1 MSCSIAR
8 SVWRRRPRLARPLPL
23 HDRRGAALIEF
34 ALVLPILLAMLMG
47 IVSFGEY
54 FLTAHLVQQAAND
67 AARAALAG
75 MSVNERKGIAI
86 DTARRMIDS
95 TGILRSSRGQVDAV
109 EVDNMITV
117 SIRYDATSDPLL
129 NLPFIPTPGRT
140 MTAKGIAMVGGL

>member
-1 MSCSIAR
+1 MR
-8 SVWRRRPRLARPLPL
+8 DP
-23 HDRRGAALIEF
+23 RGAALIEF
-34 ALVLPILLAMLMG
+34 ALVLPILLTMLMG

-75 MSVNERKGIAI
+75 MSATERKGIAV
-86 DTARRMIDS
+86 DTAKRMIDS

-109 EVDNMITV
+109 EVDNMMTV

-129 NLPFIPTPGRT
+129 NLPFVPTPGRT
-140 MTAKGIAMVGGL
+140 MTAKGIAMIGGL

>member
-1 MSCSIAR
+1 VFCSIAR
-8 SVWRRRPRLARPLPL
+8 SVSHRCCVVRPQVLRDP
-23 HDRRGAALIEF
+23 RGAALIEF
-34 ALVLPILLAMLMG
+34 ALVLPILLTMLMG

-75 MSVNERKGIAI
+75 MSATERKGIAV
-86 DTARRMIDS
+86 DTAKRMIDS

-109 EVDNMITV
+109 EVDNMMTV

-129 NLPFIPTPGRT
+129 NLPFVPTPGRT
-140 MTAKGIAMVGGL
+140 MTAKGIAMIGGL

>member
-1 MSCSIAR
+1 MS
-8 SVWRRRPRLARPLPL
+8 RRCRTPRPPLL
-23 HDRRGAALIEF
+23 RDRRGAALIEF
-34 ALVLPILLAMLMG
+34 ALVLPILLTMLMG

-75 MSVNERKGIAI
+75 MSATERKGIAV
-86 DTARRMIDS
+86 DTAKRMIDS

-129 NLPFIPTPGRT
+129 NLPFVPTPGRT
-140 MTAKGIAMVGGL
+140 MTARGIAMIGGL

>member
-1 MSCSIAR
+1 LR
-8 SVWRRRPRLARPLPL
+8 DP
-23 HDRRGAALIEF
+23 RGAALIEF
-34 ALVLPILLAMLMG
+34 ALVLPILLTMLMG

-75 MSVNERKGIAI
+75 MSATERKGIAV
-86 DTARRMIDS
+86 DTAKRMIDS

-109 EVDNMITV
+109 EVDNMMTV

-129 NLPFIPTPGRT
+129 NLPFVPTPGRT
-140 MTAKGIAMVGGL
+140 MTAKGIAMIGGL

>member
-1 MSCSIAR
+1 MFCSIVR
-8 SVWRRRPRLARPLPL
+8 SVSHRRRVVRPQVLR
-23 HDRRGAALIEF
+23 DRRGAALIEF
-34 ALVLPILLAMLMG
+34 ALVLPVLLTMLMG

-75 MSVNERKGIAI
+75 ISATERKGIAV
-86 DTARRMIDS
+86 DTAKRMIDS

-109 EVDNMITV
+109 EVDNIMTV

-129 NLPFIPTPGRT
+129 NLPFVPTPGRT
-140 MTAKGIAMVGGL
+140 MTAKGIAMIGGL

>member
-1 MSCSIAR
+1 
-8 SVWRRRPRLARPLPL
+8 
-23 HDRRGAALIEF
+23 
-34 ALVLPILLAMLMG
+34 MLMG

-54 FLTAHLVQQAAND
+54 FLTAHLVQQAANY

-75 MSVNERKGIAI
+75 MSATERKGIAV
-86 DTARRMIDS
+86 DTAKRMIDS

-129 NLPFIPTPGRT
+129 NLPFVPTPGRT
-140 MTAKGIAMVGGL
+140 MTARGIAMIGGL

>member
-1 MSCSIAR
+1 MSR
-8 SVWRRRPRLARPLPL
+8 NRQRLAPTPLPR
-23 HDRRGAALIEF
+23 DRRGAALIEF
-34 ALVLPILLAMLMG
+34 ALVLPILLTMLMG

-75 MSVNERKGIAI
+75 MSATERKGIAV
-86 DTARRMIDS
+86 DTAKRMIDS

-109 EVDNMITV
+109 EVDNIMTV

-129 NLPFIPTPGRT
+129 NLPFVPTPGRT
-140 MTAKGIAMVGGL
+140 MTAKGIAMIGGL

>member
-1 MSCSIAR
+1 MFCSIAR
-8 SVWRRRPRLARPLPL
+8 SVPHRCRVVRPQVLR
-23 HDRRGAALIEF
+23 DRRGAALIEF
-34 ALVLPILLAMLMG
+34 ALVLPILLTMLMG

-75 MSVNERKGIAI
+75 MSATERKGIAV
-86 DTARRMIDS
+86 DTAKRMIDS

-109 EVDNMITV
+109 EVDNIMTV

-129 NLPFIPTPGRT
+129 NLPFVPTPGRT
-140 MTAKGIAMVGGL
+140 MTAKGIAMIGGL

>member
-1 MSCSIAR
+1 MFCSITR
-8 SVWRRRPRLARPLPL
+8 SVSHRCRVVRPQVLRDP
-23 HDRRGAALIEF
+23 RGAALIEF
-34 ALVLPILLAMLMG
+34 ALVLPILLTMLMG

-67 AARAALAG
+67 AARAALA
-75 MSVNERKGIAI
+75 SATERKGIAV
-86 DTARRMIDS
+86 DTAKRMIDS

-129 NLPFIPTPGRT
+129 NLPFVPTPGRT
-140 MTAKGIAMVGGL
+140 MTAKGIAMIGGL

>member
-8 SVWRRRPRLARPLPL
+8 SVWRRRLRLARPLLL

>member
-1 MSCSIAR
+1 MR
-8 SVWRRRPRLARPLPL
+8 DP
-23 HDRRGAALIEF
+23 RGAALIEF
-34 ALVLPILLAMLMG
+34 ALVLPILLTMLMG

-75 MSVNERKGIAI
+75 MSATERKGIAV
-86 DTARRMIDS
+86 DTAKRMIDS

-129 NLPFIPTPGRT
+129 NLPFVPTPGRT
-140 MTAKGIAMVGGL
+140 MTAKGIAMIGGL

>member
-1 MSCSIAR
+1 MFCSIAR
-8 SVWRRRPRLARPLPL
+8 LVSRRCRTPRPPLL
-23 HDRRGAALIEF
+23 RDRRGAALIEF
-34 ALVLPILLAMLMG
+34 ALVLPILLTMLMG

-75 MSVNERKGIAI
+75 MSATERKGIAV
-86 DTARRMIDS
+86 DTAKRMIDS

-129 NLPFIPTPGRT
+129 NLPFVPTPGHT
-140 MTAKGIAMVGGL
+140 MTARGIAMIGGL